1 MDFSLTSILLCE
13 IFPTELIK
21 NFSKHTGIKW
31 CLKTP
36 GVRKLFSFKEIRYRP
51 GMPKAEATYTFTTL
65 LSTCWL
71 LKKTHTLEGQS
82 LNISCMF
89 NLFRI
94 SLQAYFFSCRFAYTF
109 IFADCLNPPV
119 FVVPMRD
126 QLVLSHIY
134 PHLLVL
140 KHYFRLL
147 HLHKSIQMMHRFSWE
162 RLKKLKQR
170 RF

>member
-1 MDFSLTSILLCE
+1 MDFSLTSILFCE

-21 NFSKHTGIKW
+21 NFSKHAGIKW
-31 CLKTP
+31 YLKTI
-36 GVRKLFSFKEIRYRP
+36 GVRKLFSFKEIRPRI
-51 GMPKAEATYTFTTL
+51 PKAETTYMFATL

-71 LKKTHTLEGQS
+71 FKKTRTCEGQS

-94 SLQAYFFSCRFAYTF
+94 SLQAYFFP
-109 IFADCLNPPV
+109 ADLPTLSSSLTALILQSLLFQCTISL
-119 FVVPMRD
+119 F
-126 QLVLSHIY
+126 LSHIY